1 MPFVEIKTGRRQG
14 ARSGAYLNRYATD
27 EQRRGQPIFIVI
39 LRAAAGWLLLPSG
52 GRRTRSLRPAPVS
65 QLRHGHRSVGVRNWS
80 RMLDSTASPARTALK
95 ISQLPWRPPD
105 ERQAISATGH
115 HKDLRFSRALL
126 VLTIAVAVHLTS
138 VGGLA
143 QAVLSFAASAPP
155 TALLA
160 APTPG
165 NPFESE
171 VTALETKLSQSA
183 VTPGPIVFYGSS
195 SIRLW
200 KSLAQDFPD
209 YSVLNCGFG
218 GSRLA
223 DCARYANRLVFPR
236 KPSAVVIYAGDNDLA
251 LGTAPEKAFQ
261 TFQQLFGIFRN
272 YSASMPIAFVSVKPS
287 PARCMYLDNIR
298 RFNRL
303 VEDYLQTRPETDY
316 IDVFSDMLGP
326 DQKPIPSLFVNDK
339 IHLSPA
345 GYQILRREVGEFLT
359 EDCSKNKGKISP

>member
-1 MPFVEIKTGRRQG
+1 MCMSPESDKNLLFNRTLLILAAAVAIHLTPAG
-14 ARSGAYLNRYATD
+14 ARAQG
-27 EQRRGQPIFIVI
+27 
-39 LRAAAGWLLLPSG
+39 
-52 GRRTRSLRPAPVS
+52 VS
-65 QLRHGHRSVGVRNWS
+65 
-80 RMLDSTASPARTALK
+80 SPA
-95 ISQLPWRPPD
+95 
-105 ERQAISATGH
+105 
-115 HKDLRFSRALL
+115 
-126 VLTIAVAVHLTS
+126 V
-138 VGGLA
+138 
-143 QAVLSFAASAPP
+143 SAPP
-155 TALLA
+155 TALQA
-160 APTPG
+160 SPTPG

-171 VTALETKLSQSA
+171 VTALETKLSQSPA
-183 VTPGPIVFYGSS
+183 TPGPIVFYGSS

-200 KSLAQDFPD
+200 KSLSQDFPN

-223 DCARYANRLVFPR
+223 DCARYANRLVLPR

-261 TFQQLFGIFRN
+261 TFQQLFGIFRS

-298 RFNRL
+298 KFNRL

-326 DQKPIPSLFVNDK
+326 DQKPIPSLFVSDK

-345 GYQILRREVGEFLT
+345 GYQILRREIGEFLT
-359 EDCSKNKGKISP
+359 EDCSKIKIKISP